1 MLKKL
6 IYSLLFASIAFAF
19 VSCGE
24 SPDDNFSNDYKQ
36 EEDEKKDNE
45 KDDEKDDEK
54 ENGNENKD
62 ETGKYDY
69 YTESGLYLGIT
80 GFNSDLRRYYY
91 ANAGFRLLNLSTCYS
106 FKYFVSSLETA
117 DGTILYYAMENTLSQ
132 LEKSKFPNDLKSV
145 SIITFTDG
153 LDQGSS
159 AKNDTYQ
166 SGTAYLEAIQTR
178 IQSTKVNGLNIEAY
192 SIGLKG
198 QDVKNDTQFLSN
210 LKGLASSDDDEH
222 VMEVANMDEVN
233 DKFMNLAASLYKENT
248 SQSLKVS
255 IPKPY
260 NNVKI
265 RFTFDAVDDASNSTC
280 YIEGIFTDGS
290 LTQIEY
296 KGVSSSSGNTI
307 KGVLASINIS
317 FAFDNLVF
325 EADNELTISR
335 IKQWEWIP
343 ETSLWQV
350 NSEFNPDKSTE
361 TTVEKRSAAIV
372 LLLDCSSSLGS
383 DLEKIKQTVQ
393 NFIDV
398 LSQTSSHETASTQV
412 RFSKQGTY
420 YGIPE
425 LLVVSQQNE
434 PLAGYDFGTSTGT
447 SPYFE
452 IPSGY
457 HYPAYVLEQEKNN
470 YYRYMIQENPHTYN
484 FEKGK
489 KYTITF
495 SEPDDAHYRYDIE
508 CDE

>member
-24 SPDDNFSNDYKQ
+24 SSDDYYWSEDDWYNDFGSY
-36 EEDEKKDNE
+36 
-45 KDDEKDDEK
+45 
-54 ENGNENKD
+54 G
-62 ETGKYDY
+62 ETG
-69 YTESGLYLGIT
+69 LFVGIT
-80 GFNSDLRRYYY
+80 GFNSDLYHYSPY
-91 ANAGFRLLNLSTCYS
+91 ILDKNTSSGFEQ
-106 FKYFVSSLETA
+106 FIQGLETNN
-117 DGTILYYAMENTLSQ
+117 GTLLYYAMDNTISQ
-132 LEKSKFPNDLKSV
+132 LEKSKFPDDLENV

-159 AKNDTYQ
+159 AKNTKYQ
-166 SGTAYLEAIQTR
+166 SASAYLETIQKR
-178 IQSTKVNGLNIEAY
+178 IRSTKINGLNIDTY

-198 QDVKNDTQFLSN
+198 QDVKDEVQFKSN
-210 LKGLASSDDDEH
+210 LKGLASSDENI
-222 VMEVANMDEVN
+222 MEVASMDEVN
-233 DKFMNLAASLYKENT
+233 DKFMQLAASLYKKNT
-248 SQSLKVS
+248 NQSLTLT
-255 IPKPY
+255 IPQPY
-260 NNVKI
+260 NNTKI
-265 RFTFDAVDDASNSTC
+265 RFTFDIETENATNSAC
-280 YIEGIFTDGS
+280 YIEGVFRDGT
-290 LTQIEY
+290 LTQTKY
-296 KGVSSSSGNTI
+296 KGMSSSSGSTI
-307 KGVLASINIS
+307 KGESYGSINIS
-317 FAFDNLVF
+317 FTFDNLAL
-325 EADNELTISR
+325 EAGNELTISR
-335 IKQWEWIP
+335 IKQWEWV
-343 ETSLWQV
+343 ESSSLWQV
-350 NSEFNPDKSTE
+350 NSEFDPDKSTE
-361 TTVEKRSAAIV
+361 TIMEMQSAIII

-383 DLEKIKQTVQ
+383 DFEKVKQTAQ
-393 NFIDV
+393 NFIKA
-398 LSQTSSHETASTQV
+398 LSGASDGNMSQSAQV

-452 IPSGY
+452 IPFGY

-470 YYRYMIQENPHTYN
+470 YYHYMIQENPHTYN